1 MTLFELTFGLT
12 ALILGLAL
20 THMASNLYR
29 LAKAGRK
36 VRWAPEPLLQ
46 TGLVLLVVVFVWVNQ
61 WETRGT
67 TSIIYARELL
77 QVLKL
82 LVLYIAAA
90 ACLPEVH
97 DHEGEID
104 LYVHYDQTRRLS
116 YGALVAGLVL
126 FDVYGW
132 TGEQTFHWCWNMLAS
147 FVFIGPYLVMMF
159 VRQRWLNVLLLVS
172 VLIYFGSSI
181 MAYRLNE

>member
-12 ALILGLAL
+12 ALVLGLAL

-29 LAKAGRK
+29 LANAGRK

-46 TGLVLLVVVFVWVNQ
+46 AALVLLVLVFVWVNQ

-82 LVLYIAAA
+82 LVLYVAAA
-90 ACLPEVH
+90 ACLPDVH
-97 DHEGEID
+97 DTEEEID
-104 LYVHYDQTRRLS
+104 LYVHYDRTRRLS

-126 FDVYGW
+126 FNIYGW
-132 TGEQTFHWCWNMLAS
+132 TGQQTFHWRWNMLRPLI
-147 FVFIGPYLVMMF
+147 FIGPYVLMMF
-159 VRQRWLNVLLLVS
+159 VRQRWLNMLLLAAVI
-172 VLIYFGSSI
+172 IYFGSSI
-181 MAYRLNE
+181 MTYRLNE

>member
-20 THMASNLYR
+20 THLASNLYR

-82 LVLYIAAA
+82 LALYIAAA
-90 ACLPEVH
+90 ACLPEVR
-97 DHEGEID
+97 DTGDGID

-116 YGALVAGLVL
+116 YGGLVAGLVL
-126 FDVYGW
+126 FNIYRW
-132 TGEQTFHWCWNMLAS
+132 TGEQTFQWRWNMLS
-147 FVFIGPYLVMMF
+147 PLVFIGPYVLMMF
-159 VRQRWLNVLLLVS
+159 VHQHWLNVLLLVAAI
-172 VLIYFGSSI
+172 IYFSS
-181 MAYRLNE
+181 